1 MLDAIDRAE
10 EREPAK
16 TEAAIRAG
24 FTYLT
29 DDPRRIGVLLADP
42 LGIEVMAHRRRQLVR
57 FAAEQMAAQ
66 AARFYGIPTEARLL
80 RSTTFLLTG
89 GLIEMLI
96 AWRNGSLDL
105 AVEELITDAAALV
118 SGTGE
123 SAWRI
128 AEQRSER
135 SGA

>member
-1 MLDAIDRAE
+1 M
-10 EREPAK
+10 
-16 TEAAIRAG
+16 
-24 FTYLT
+24 
-29 DDPRRIGVLLADP
+29 LLADQ

-57 FAAEQMAAQ
+57 FAEQMAGQ
-66 AARFYGIPTEARLL
+66 AARFYEIPAEARLL

-105 AVEELITDAAALV
+105 TVEELISDAAALV

-123 SAWRI
+123 AAWRI
-128 AEQRSER
+128 AAAR
-135 SGA
+135 SGGSET